1 MPLPPEMADHPAL
14 TAGLTEI
21 YSNPKEVGGYLGVI
35 DGGSWIVFVGV
46 YGKSELWT
54 SRDPKGGTI
63 GNPYVFQR
71 DDISSAS
78 TVTIPNPVF
87 QFYSPIELKM
97 MGITEKV
104 AARYKKKKKVKTQDG
119 EDMTVY
125 EYSDKQIANRNR
137 EKAKRIEKLRGKID
151 DVRSKAKKDLK
162 SSDPE
167 KMLTALAVMLMDH
180 TFERVGN
187 DESADDGHFGVT
199 GWQKDHITFSKG
211 GATIKYVGKSGVK
224 HVKKVTDST
233 ITKALKD
240 ACEAAENETSCIFE
254 WDGGKVSAEKVNAYL
269 KEFDISA
276 KDIRGL
282 HANVEMQDQLKASRK
297 KGGKLPE
304 DPKKREKQLKEEFK
318 EALEVTAEAVG
329 HEPATLK
336 SQYLVPGLEDTY
348 LKDGTVMD
356 KLHEKAASLKQGC
369 ESCSCHGKP
378 EEHDQSERILAR
390 FMSKYKEA
398 SYYDDNSDSWV
409 DPGTMSKDLDK
420 WLDNLL
426 QLTQRA
432 NQELRGQGT
441 PGKAFVQLTDAIG
454 ERQHTK
460 WFQFF
465 FKGTRYAREVTAEMV
480 PQDMS
485 DPKMAQALDHW
496 LDNLERRIKAADAEI
511 RREAPSDKMYDLLD
525 AMKGY
530 ESEKWF
536 AYYFLRP
543 VSFR

>member
-1 MPLPPEMADHPAL
+1 MKAM
-14 TAGLTEI
+14 
-21 YSNPKEVGGYLGVI
+21 S
-35 DGGSWIVFVGV
+35 
-46 YGKSELWT
+46 T
-54 SRDPKGGTI
+54 SQSLRVLAK
-63 GNPYVFQR
+63 
-71 DDISSAS
+71 
-78 TVTIPNPVF
+78 
-87 QFYSPIELKM
+87 
-97 MGITEKV
+97 
-104 AARYKKKKKVKTQDG
+104 YKAKKKVKNQDG

-180 TFERVGN
+180 TYERVGN

-282 HANVEMQDQLKASRK
+282 HANVEMQEQLKAARK

-304 DPKKREKQLKEEFK
+304 DPKKRDKQLKEEFK

-336 SQYLVPGLEDTY
+336 SQYLVPGMEEDF
-348 LKDGTVMD
+348 LKDGVINE
-356 KLHEKAASLKQGC
+356 KLHTKTADLKQGC
-369 ESCSCHGKP
+369 AGCSCHAKP
-378 EEHDQSERILAR
+378 EEHDQSERVIAR
-390 FMSKYKEA
+390 FLSQDKKA
-398 SYYDDNSDSWV
+398 VGYYDTDRDETWV
-409 DPGTMSKDLDK
+409 DPTKDLDK
-420 WLDNLL
+420 WLDRLL
-426 QLTQRA
+426 RLTQEAKRDA
-432 NQELRGQGT
+432 PGEHRRGEG
-441 PGKAFVQLTDAIG
+441 PGKAYLELSSFMGDR
-454 ERQHTK
+454 EHTK
-460 WFQFF
+460 WYKFF
-465 FKGTRYAREVTAEMV
+465 YASTVQKDVSSAIV
-480 PQDMS
+480 PNDYS
-485 DPKMAQALDHW
+485 DPKMAQDYSQW
-496 LDNLERRIKAADAEI
+496 LDKLEDAIKDADAEI
-511 RREAPSDKMYDLLD
+511 RRDDRPGDKMFELKWI
-525 AMKGY
+525 MKNY
-530 ESEKWF
+530 SKEKWY
-536 AYYFLRP
+536 AYYFMQ
-543 VSFR
+543 SMTFR